1 MIPYA
6 IHSDEVYQPEQI
18 RDVIAKAV
26 DRKSVHSTNKKL
38 HYYNIPCSFDIETTS
53 FYYDPDTGGNVYNE
67 YAQTYAKTH
76 PNIRKRSIMYV
87 WQFGIN
93 GYVVMGR
100 TWEQFIDMC
109 NELSS
114 QLELNKN
121 LRLIVYVHNL
131 AYEFQFMRKWFIW
144 SKVFSV
150 DNRKP
155 VYAVTSNNI
164 EFRCSLL
171 LSGYSLYKLSN
182 QLIKYPVK
190 KLIGNLDYNKW
201 KHSRS
206 RLTQEEIDYCV
217 NDVMVVMS
225 YIQELIEDEHGISN
239 IPLTNTGF
247 VRKFCRKRCLRDKDN
262 PRHRNMSYRDLMI
275 KLQFN
280 SWDEFQ
286 VMQRAY
292 QGGFTHAN
300 GYFVNKLLP
309 NVASY
314 DFTSSYPYVMLSEK
328 FPMSRGSRFEP
339 KTTQEFVDALDM
351 FCSVFN
357 VRFINL
363 KPKVD
368 FEHVLSKSRCY
379 NIVGEVIDN
388 GRIISAAQ
396 LDTTITN
403 VDYKIL
409 KEFYTWD
416 EDIISEMWVY
426 QKDYLPRELILCICD
441 LYEQKTTLK
450 GVEGKES
457 EYMHAKSML
466 NSIYGMCVTNPIR
479 DEYTYSSKDGDIW
492 DVISPD
498 EDLAQQLLKKHN
510 KSRNRFL
517 FYPWGVFVTAYARRN
532 LYSGILACGRD
543 YVYSDTDSLKILNHE
558 QHSDYIEWYN
568 EMVSIKLDEMS
579 EHLIVGKKRFK
590 PVTIYGEE
598 KPIGEWDFE
607 GVYDRFKTL
616 GAKRYMTE
624 KNGKLVMTV
633 AGLGKQD
640 GLKYLVDT
648 YGDNDSVFEEFRNY
662 MDVPAESTGK
672 LSHTYLDEPFN
683 GWLIDEDGIPAYYN
697 ELSAVHLE
705 PTPFHLSQNYLWLE
719 WLKTLHKTEDW

>member
-18 RDVIAKAV
+18 QDVIAKAV

-67 YAQTYAKTH
+67 YAEIYAKTH
-76 PNIRKRSIMYV
+76 PDIKKRAIMYV

-93 GYVVMGR
+93 GYVIMGR
-100 TWEQFIDMC
+100 TWEQFVNMC
-109 NELSS
+109 AEISS

-144 SKVFSV
+144 QKVFSV

-164 EFRCSLL
+164 EFRCSYL
-171 LSGYSLYKLSN
+171 LSGYSLYRLSK
-182 QLIKYPVK
+182 QLVKYPVK
-190 KLIGNLDYNKW
+190 KLIGNLDYNLW

-206 RLTQEEIDYCV
+206 KLTNEEIEYCK
-217 NDVMVVMS
+217 NDVFVVMS
-225 YIQELIEDEHGISN
+225 YIQELIEDEKGISN

-262 PRHRNMSYRDLMI
+262 ASHRNMAYRDLMI

-286 VMQRAY
+286 IMQRAY

-300 GYFVNKLLP
+300 AYFANKVLP

-328 FPMSRGSRFEP
+328 FPMSRGARFEP
-339 KTTQEFVDALDM
+339 KTTQEFLDALEM
-351 FCSVFN
+351 FCCVFN

-368 FEHVLSKSRCY
+368 FENPLSFSRCY
-379 NIVGEVIDN
+379 NVKGYTLNN
-388 GRIISAAQ
+388 GRIVYATQ

-403 VDYKIL
+403 VDYKVL
-409 KEFYTWD
+409 QEFYEWD

-426 QKDYLPRELILCICD
+426 QKDYLPRELLFCILD
-441 LYEQKTTLK
+441 LYEQKTILK

-479 DEYTYSSKDGDIW
+479 EEYMYSSKDGDTW
-492 DVISPD
+492 SVNTPD
-498 EDLAQQLLKKHN
+498 DEQSEKMLKKHN
-510 KSRNRFL
+510 RSRNRFL

-532 LYSGILACGRD
+532 LFSGILACGRD
-543 YVYSDTDSLKILNHE
+543 YVYSDTDSIKILNYHQHE
-558 QHSDYIEWYN
+558 EYIEWYN
-568 EMVSIKLDEMS
+568 EMVNIKLDEMS
-579 EHLIVGKKRFK
+579 ENMVIGKKRFK

-598 KPIGEWDFE
+598 KPIGVWDFE
-607 GVYDRFKTL
+607 GVYERFKTL

-624 KNGKLVMTV
+624 KNGKLTMTV
-633 AGLGKQD
+633 AGLSKQD
-640 GLKYLVDT
+640 GLQYLIDT

-662 MDVPAESTGK
+662 MTVPKESTGK
-672 LSHTYLDEPFN
+672 LNHTYIDEPIE
-683 GWLIDEDGIPAYYN
+683 GWLIDENGMPDYYY

-705 PTPFHLSQNYLWLE
+705 PAPYQLSQEFRYLEYIRQMHKVEE
-719 WLKTLHKTEDW
+719 W